1 MLTRRLLFFIA
12 AASLM
17 LTSLDSALADPT
29 TEEPRRHVPPD
40 SKPAKKDQYPKHR
53 DIKLKL
59 SAGEK
64 LTYAIKWGAVDAG
77 LATLKVKRK
86 EQLGPGGPLVWNIQ
100 CKTRSNAF
108 VSMFY
113 DVRDDIKTL
122 VDVEGGFTRLFDM
135 NKNEGQFHATER
147 IEFDYKAKEAK
158 YVRVKKK
165 AFSSSKRTKMI
176 PLPDKV
182 QDPLSCLYYLRGLD
196 LKVGS
201 EHKLTVN
208 TSRKNWVMT
217 LKVLREEKLDIKGL
231 GKGKVKCLVVE
242 PSARFQG
249 IFVRKGKMTIW
260 VEKQTKVPL
269 LMKVKIPIGSASA
282 VLIKAQN
289 SPLSKIAPSKKNK

>member
-1 MLTRRLLFFIA
+1 MFTRRLLLFIA

-40 SKPAKKDQYPKHR
+40 SKPAKKDLYPKHR

-59 SAGEK
+59 TAGEK

-77 LATLKVKRK
+77 LATLKVKRE
-86 EQLGPGGPLVWNIQ
+86 EQLGPDGPRVWNIQ

-122 VDVEGGFTRLFDM
+122 VDVQGGFTRLFDM
-135 NKNEGQFHATER
+135 DKNEGQYHATER
-147 IEFDYKAKEAK
+147 IEFDYKAMEAK
-158 YVRVKKK
+158 YVKTRKK
-165 AFSSSKRTKMI
+165 AFGSKKRTKMI

-201 EHKLTVN
+201 EHKMTVN
-208 TSRKNWVMT
+208 TSRKNWVME
-217 LKVLREEKLDIKGL
+217 LKVLREEKKDIKGL
-231 GKGKVKCLVVE
+231 GKVECLVVE
-242 PSARFQG
+242 TSAQFQG

-260 VEKQTKVPL
+260 VEKQTKIPL
-269 LMKVKIPIGSASA
+269 LMKVQIPIGSASA
-282 VLIKAQN
+282 VLTKAEN
-289 SPLSKIAPSKKNK
+289 SPLSKIAKKK